1 MALKEEG
8 NRLFKEGDVK
18 AARDLYTQSLSMYP
32 LKAEDPAS
40 AKEYSVIL
48 ANRDEERE
56 SSVINLCLKSFNLIV
71 HQFEWL
77 IC

>member
-18 AARDLYTQSLSMYP
+18 AARDLYSQSLLMYP
-32 LKAEDPAS
+32 LRAEDPAS

-48 ANRDEERE
+48 ANRDWEN
-56 SSVINLCLKSFNLIV
+56 SGVILVKTVLIAKR
-71 HQFEWL
+71 
-77 IC
+77 

>member
-56 SSVINLCLKSFNLIV
+56 SFMINLCLKS
-71 HQFEWL
+71 QFERL
-77 IC
+77 LCS

>member
-1 MALKEEG
+1 MVTNICLMQEKAMALKEEG

-32 LKAEDPAS
+32 LIAEDPAS

-56 SSVINLCLKSFNLIV
+56 LCDQLMLEKF
-71 HQFEWL
+71 
-77 IC
+77 

>member
-1 MALKEEG
+1 MVTNICLMQEKAMALKEEG

-56 SSVINLCLKSFNLIV
+56 LCDKLMLEKF
-71 HQFEWL
+71 
-77 IC
+77 

>member
-48 ANRDEERE
+48 ANRYEERE
-56 SSVINLCLKSFNLIV
+56 LCDKLMLENLIV
-71 HQFEWL
+71 HQFERL

>member
-1 MALKEEG
+1 MVTNICLMQEKAMALKEEG

-56 SSVINLCLKSFNLIV
+56 LCDQLMLEKF
-71 HQFEWL
+71 
-77 IC
+77 

>member
-18 AARDLYTQSLSMYP
+18 AARDLYSQSLSMYP
-32 LKAEDPAS
+32 LRTEDPAS

-48 ANRDEERE
+48 ANRDCEN
-56 SSVINLCLKSFNLIV
+56 SSIILLKTVLISKT
-71 HQFEWL
+71 
-77 IC
+77 

>member
-1 MALKEEG
+1 MVTNICLMQEKAMALKEEG

-56 SSVINLCLKSFNLIV
+56 LCD
-71 HQFEWL
+71 
-77 IC
+77 

>member
-1 MALKEEG
+1 MQEKAMALKEEG

-32 LKAEDPAS
+32 LIAEDPAS

-48 ANRDEERE
+48 ANRDEER
-56 SSVINLCLKSFNLIV
+56 
-71 HQFEWL
+71 
-77 IC
+77 